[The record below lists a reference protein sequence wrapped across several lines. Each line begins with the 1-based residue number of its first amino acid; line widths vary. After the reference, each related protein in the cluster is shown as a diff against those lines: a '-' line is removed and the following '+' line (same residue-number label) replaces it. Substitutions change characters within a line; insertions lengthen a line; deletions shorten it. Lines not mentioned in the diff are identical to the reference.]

1 MNINQLHYFVS
12 AAESHS
18 FTKAAAQHYISQTAI
33 TQQIHALEDTL
44 GVTLFDRK
52 SRPISLTPAGQT
64 FLQDAKAILDRVA
77 RAIDHVQEASA
88 GLVGVLR
95 VGYTKGFERSE
106 ISETLRFFHAR
117 YPGILITCHRGDTDH
132 LAAALLKDEYDII
145 FTWDST
151 ELAKDETISHRLI
164 ERSPLV
170 VALYSNHPFAQRSS
184 LNRRELKNESI
195 LYMSP
200 SGTGESIGDSYFYR
214 LYQKA
219 GYQPNILF
227 RSNDAESI
235 LMMVAAEQGVCVLP
249 DYMTRKLTNADH
261 VTFVPLRGEHETVE
275 IIAAWKR
282 NNASPILHHFIDRLP
297 QSFTDPEPYS

>member
-33 TQQIHALEDTL
+33 TQQIHALEDAL

-52 SRPISLTPAGQT
+52 SRPISLTPAGQS

-88 GLVGVLR
+88 GLVGALHI
-95 VGYTKGFERSE
+95 GYTKGFERSE
-106 ISETLRFFHAR
+106 LSEVLRFFHAR
-117 YPGILITCHRGDTDH
+117 YPGILLTCHRGDTDH

-164 ERSPLV
+164 ERSSLV

-184 LNRRELKNESI
+184 LNRHELKNESI

-200 SGTGESIGDSYFYR
+200 SRTGESIGDSHFYR

-235 LMMVAAEQGVCVLP
+235 LMMVAAEQGICVLP
-249 DYMTRKLTNADH
+249 DYMTRKLTNVDH
-261 VTFVPLRGEHETVE
+261 VTFVPLRGEHETAE

-282 NNASPILHHFIDRLP
+282 NNTSTILRHFLDHLP
-297 QSFTDPEPYS
+297 QSFTDSDAYS